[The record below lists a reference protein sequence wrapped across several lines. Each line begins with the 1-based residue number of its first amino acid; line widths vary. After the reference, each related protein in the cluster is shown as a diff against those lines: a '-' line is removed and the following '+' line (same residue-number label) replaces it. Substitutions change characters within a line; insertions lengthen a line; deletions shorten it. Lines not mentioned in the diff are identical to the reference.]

1 MGRAILFSGLMA
13 LAAPIVAHAR
23 QYICAQHPSGTAA
36 EQRAAKDAEN
46 SAAMLAL
53 KLTQKCGGDLEC
65 RIDAIR
71 VALLDVEFDC
81 FQAGLVAGT
90 AGAER
95 PIQ

>member
-1 MGRAILFSGLMA
+1 MHRAILFSGLVA
-13 LAAPIVAHAR
+13 LAAPIASHAR
-23 QYICAQHPSGTAA
+23 EYVCAQNSSATAA
-36 EQRAAKDAEN
+36 EQRAGKDAEN

-53 KLTQKCGGDLEC
+53 KVMQKCGGDLEC
-65 RIDAIR
+65 RVDAVR

>member
-1 MGRAILFSGLMA
+1 
-13 LAAPIVAHAR
+13 VAHAR
-23 QYICAQHPSGTAA
+23 QYVCAQHPSGAAA
-36 EQRAAKDAEN
+36 EQRAGKDAEN

-53 KLTQKCGGDLEC
+53 TVMQKCGGDLEC

-90 AGAER
+90 SGAER
-95 PIQ
+95 PLQ